1 MSLRAAFLIVAAAVV
16 LRVPFGATLIVL
28 IGYAVCTWLDQWM
41 YDRAKDK
48 VFESEMYGWEADPD
62 DLEYETSGGLGRPKL
77 TGESQVIVTRVSEII
92 RRMPGVP

>member
-1 MSLRAAFLIVAAAVV
+1 MSLRAAFLIVAAAIV

-28 IGYAVCTWLDQWM
+28 IGYAICTWLDQWM

-48 VFESEMYGWEADPD
+48 ALESEMHGWEPDPD
-62 DLEYETSGGLGRPKL
+62 DPDWENNNGLSRRKL
-77 TGESQVIVTRVSEII
+77 TGESQLVVTRISEII